1 MELSIDTST
10 AWGGLALSQEGCL
23 LAGLTWKP
31 GQNHTSEMF
40 PNIDRLLAT
49 AKADIRDMR
58 AIFVARGPG
67 SYNGLRAGLSAAKG
81 LAFSLSIPLVGI
93 STLEI
98 EAYPFAFSAM
108 PICPLQDAGRG
119 EIASALYSFDGNWK
133 CLKEAYLTTIDS
145 LCKEIKVKT
154 LFCGEIPPAAVGLI
168 TSTLGPKAVVPEW
181 HERSRRPGCLAALGW
196 QKLSSGEKD
205 NLATLQPIYLRQPP
219 ITKSKKKYQG
229 YTTLPVKD

>member
-10 AWGGLALSQEGCL
+10 AWGGLALSQEGSL
-23 LAGLTWKP
+23 IAGLTWKP

-49 AKADIRDMR
+49 AKADIHDMR

-67 SYNGLRAGLSAAKG
+67 SYNGLRAGISAAKG
-81 LAFSLSIPLVGI
+81 LAFSLSVPLVGV

-98 EAYPFAFSAM
+98 EAYPFAFTGM

-119 EIASALYSFDGNWK
+119 EIASALYSLDGDWK
-133 CLKEAYLTTIDS
+133 CLKEAYLTTIES
-145 LCKEIKVKT
+145 LCKEITVKT
-154 LFCGEIPPAAVGLI
+154 LFCGELPAAAVDFI
-168 TSTLGPKAVVPEW
+168 ESTLGPKAVVPELY
-181 HERSRRPGCLAALGW
+181 ERVRYPDCLAALGW

-219 ITKSKKKYQG
+219 ITKSKKKY
-229 YTTLPVKD
+229 